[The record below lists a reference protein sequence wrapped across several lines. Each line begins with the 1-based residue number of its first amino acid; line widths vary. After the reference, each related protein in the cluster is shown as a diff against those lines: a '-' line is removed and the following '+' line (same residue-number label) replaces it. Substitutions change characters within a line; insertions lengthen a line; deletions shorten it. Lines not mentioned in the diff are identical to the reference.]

1 MPRISRR
8 NDGIGDPSTWTRF
21 ERASLDTAAPL
32 RQRSAHADERF
43 ADERLVH
50 DADDRLRAVVQR
62 NERAP
67 MQLTEDEAPR
77 PVDRVD
83 HPCLRRR
90 AARAAELFAE
100 NAVRRIGT
108 GDLVP
113 DQ

>member
-8 NDGIGDPSTWTRF
+8 NDGISDPSTWTRF

-43 ADERLVH
+43 AHERLMH
-50 DADDRLRAVVQR
+50 DANDRLRAVVQR

-77 PVDRVD
+77 PVDRLD
-83 HPCLRRR
+83 HPCQRRR
-90 AARAAELFAE
+90 AAPAADPLAE
-100 NAVRRIGT
+100 TAALRLGT
-108 GDLVP
+108 G
-113 DQ
+113 